1 MHPGPTS
8 SKRSVSPFIS
18 LHSHSGVLA
27 LNICSLAPPMMDILD
42 ILQPQMI
49 TDCCQ
54 LVGSLNN
61 QVPEAVFG
69 FQCFYTFTLS
79 LTPFFNQK
87 GEYGVRGAYLKD
99 KPTSAPA
106 APSNEG
112 WSSCSQLSLWLCC
125 FTSKAH
131 VVFMLA
137 LESELDSRDLH
148 CQKSFSTDSFYL
160 HLPHHL
166 QNELCSRQVTWHGLP
181 PPDPRHHSGFLSNSS
196 VSPLPSPLWVR

>member
-112 WSSCSQLSLWLCC
+112 
-125 FTSKAH
+125 
-131 VVFMLA
+131 
-137 LESELDSRDLH
+137 
-148 CQKSFSTDSFYL
+148 
-160 HLPHHL
+160 
-166 QNELCSRQVTWHGLP
+166 
-181 PPDPRHHSGFLSNSS
+181 
-196 VSPLPSPLWVR
+196 